1 MRIRRKE
8 WEAMKKKIADLER
21 KVQSLQP
28 DSKTIAQK
36 FQKILSEQTS
46 EQSADNQEK
55 L

>member
-28 DSKTIAQK
+28 DTSIISRKLQE
-36 FQKILSEQTS
+36 ILSEQTS
-46 EQSADNQEK
+46 EK
-55 L
+55 R